1 MNYKNANIEVC
12 REMASGC
19 MIRGQDI
26 SDELFLAIPN
36 DGYYG
41 YMFSKNN
48 IAFNLDR
55 VRMISLETRKIADL
69 SMIVP
74 ENEIKITEYMRV
86 LSYRKDIARKFE
98 AFDGKDGKVV
108 WINEK
113 FLRNLDLSACRFY
126 QQKDEPLHNVIAVED
141 GIPVMVL
148 LPLRIN

>member
-12 REMASGC
+12 REMAGGC
-19 MIRGQDI
+19 LIRGQEMPDN
-26 SDELFLAIPN
+26 LFLAIPN

-55 VRMISLETRKIADL
+55 VRMISPETRKIADL
-69 SMIVP
+69 SMIDP

-86 LSYRKDIARKFE
+86 LSYRKEIARKFE
-98 AFDGKDGKVV
+98 TADGTEV

-113 FLRNLDLSACRFY
+113 FLRNLDLSACKFF
-126 QQKDEPLHNVIAVED
+126 QPKGETIHNVIAVED
-141 GIPVMVL
+141 GIPVMLL
-148 LPLRIN
+148 LPIRIAQ